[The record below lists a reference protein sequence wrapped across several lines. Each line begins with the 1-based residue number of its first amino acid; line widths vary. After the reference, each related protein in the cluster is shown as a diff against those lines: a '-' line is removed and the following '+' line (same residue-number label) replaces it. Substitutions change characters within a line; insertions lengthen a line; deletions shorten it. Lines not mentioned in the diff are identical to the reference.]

1 MLSEWKKMKMRQ
13 EITRLD
19 SLLRGLPSGT
29 ERDKLIKQRRAYTR
43 AIEAGKEYTPDN
55 PRYRR
60 NTQDEDCR
68 TNNPRVKLH
77 LVEQRL
83 DHELIP
89 TERLRLRRKK
99 EKLRKQIYES
109 KVGEPPTLKKLKEK
123 IEGGQCKEM

>member
-19 SLLRGLPSGT
+19 LILKGIPSGT
-29 ERDKLIKQRRAYTR
+29 KRDKLIKQRRAYTR
-43 AIEAGKEYTPDN
+43 AIDAGKEYTPDN
-55 PRYRR
+55 PKYRR

-68 TNNPRVKLH
+68 TKNPRIKLH

-83 DHELIP
+83 DHELLP
-89 TERLRLRRKK
+89 TERLRLRRKR

-109 KVGEPPTLKKLKEK
+109 RVEEPPTLKKLKEE
-123 IEGGQCKEM
+123 IQ